1 VFAGG
6 DDDMPAF
13 GALSSALSSS
23 LSSTF
28 QMAAGAASGQM
39 RVQATA
45 ATLARLHGGLAS
57 DTALEQVA
65 GDMVQSVEMVRHQGG
80 ALDWDFTM

>member
-1 VFAGG
+1 MGGQRRRGVCRRRRRYAGLRRTVIGTVVFPVLDLPDG
-6 DDDMPAF
+6 
-13 GALSSALSSS
+13 S
-23 LSSTF
+23 
-28 QMAAGAASGQM
+28 
-39 RVQATA
+39 R
-45 ATLARLHGGLAS
+45 HGGLAS